1 MLWLWL
7 AACQFM
13 SSGDLQTDLQ
23 RACKIAERVE
33 ADTSVDTSKKL
44 ADLIHK
50 VADEQAGPAALALLQ
65 AIEQTPPKMR
75 RKILKEALE
84 QNGMAE
90 LKCPAL
96 ERIVTQL

>member
-7 AACQFM
+7 AACQMM

-23 RACKIAERVE
+23 RACKVAERIE
-33 ADTSVDTSKKL
+33 ADTSIEPSKKL
-44 ADLIHK
+44 AGLIHK

-65 AIEQTPPKMR
+65 LLEQTPPKMR
-75 RKILKEALE
+75 RKLLKETLE
-84 QNGMAE
+84 QNGMTD

-96 ERIVTQL
+96 ERIVVSL